1 MNIRRANFLMAFERI
16 NGRKPIA
23 NHKNVTHL
31 MRMWPPGVRGPLGC
45 RVVAPSWLWRHGRG
59 IRHQIGKDTYRLPWK
74 ELDAFLTV
82 SDPERTEEKTAKVVK
97 DGIEM
102 LDCD

>member
-16 NGRKPIA
+16 QGRKPIA

-31 MRMWPPGVRGPLGC
+31 MRMWPPGVPGPLGC
-45 RVVAPSWLWRHGRG
+45 RVEPPSWLWRHGMG
-59 IRHQIGKDTYRLPWK
+59 IRCQIGKDVYKLPWR
-74 ELDAFLTV
+74 ELDAFLCA
-82 SDPERTEEKTAKVVK
+82 DPELVPEKSAKVVK

-102 LDCD
+102 LDSV